1 VVRRLT
7 LRLIP
12 AVALT
17 AALVVAATNVS
28 AGPVS
33 ASATPP
39 EGIHVEVRDDYFLPA
54 AVNIPRGGTIIFDHL
69 GPSHHTATDG
79 TGMGLYDS
87 GSVDESSPPTWYT
100 FEAAGLYPFVC
111 VFHPQMSGR
120 AYVPVRAAPATGRA
134 SKTRTIT
141 WATGLAPDGF
151 VYDVQIRRP
160 GSGWTSWRTA
170 TLEPS
175 TSFLA
180 DAGTGRY
187 RFRARLHESGVA
199 ASRWSQP
206 AMIEVR

>member
-1 VVRRLT
+1 M
-7 LRLIP
+7 
-12 AVALT
+12 ALT
-17 AALVVAATNVS
+17 ALLVVAATSVG
-28 AGPVS
+28 ADPLS

-54 AVNIPRGGTIIFDHL
+54 AVDIPRGGTIVFDHL

-87 GSVDESSPPTWYT
+87 GSVDETSPPTWYT
-100 FEAAGLYPFVC
+100 FEAAGMYRFVC
-111 VFHPQMSGR
+111 VFHAHMSGR

-134 SKTRTIT
+134 SRPRTIT
-141 WATGLAPDGF
+141 WATGPAPDGF

-160 GSGWTSWRTA
+160 GAGWTPWRMRVVKRA
-170 TLEPS
+170 A
-175 TSFLA
+175 SFRA

-199 ASRWSQP
+199 ASGWSRP
-206 AMIEVR
+206 AMIEVG